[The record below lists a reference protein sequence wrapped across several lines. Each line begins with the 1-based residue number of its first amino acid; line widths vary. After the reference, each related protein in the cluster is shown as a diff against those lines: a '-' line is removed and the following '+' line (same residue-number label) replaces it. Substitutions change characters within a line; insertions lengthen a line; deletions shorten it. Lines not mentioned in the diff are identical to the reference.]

1 MTPPPSPADL
11 ARPPGAWLPPPAP
24 ARSGPSGPGWPSS
37 VAGASVVE
45 RLSDAAHASE
55 ARVERS
61 RGVTSPAIA
70 RPASRTRPAGG
81 VRQIRERSS
90 GSDRT
95 RVFSRLTHSL
105 THVPTWSLV
114 DHPMARRVE
123 RFCSSVRLGLDSSI
137 SSQPPVHPDSFD
149 SESGLTREGEK
160 NPRASLSHK
169 QQRISVLSLSI
180 VRTCVHRRSSV
191 ESYANRSRFDSIGR
205 PLSSL

>member
-90 GSDRT
+90 GART
-95 RVFSRLTHSL
+95 GRESSAVSLTRSLTCPRGPWSIIRWPVALSAFAHRSVSAWTRRYLRSHRSTPTRLTL
-105 THVPTWSLV
+105 
-114 DHPMARRVE
+114 
-123 RFCSSVRLGLDSSI
+123 
-137 SSQPPVHPDSFD
+137 SQD
-149 SESGLTREGEK
+149 
-160 NPRASLSHK
+160 
-169 QQRISVLSLSI
+169 
-180 VRTCVHRRSSV
+180 
-191 ESYANRSRFDSIGR
+191 
-205 PLSSL
+205 

>member
-1 MTPPPSPADL
+1 MAPPTRTGQIWAVRSGLAVVGRWGLGRRALERRSSRLRGSGRAL
-11 ARPPGAWLPPPAP
+11 ARSDIPSD
-24 ARSGPSGPGWPSS
+24 RS
-37 VAGASVVE
+37 AGQ
-45 RLSDAAHASE
+45 SDP
-55 ARVERS
+55 
-61 RGVTSPAIA
+61 TSW
-70 RPASRTRPAGG
+70 
-81 VRQIRERSS
+81 RSS
-90 GSDRT
+90 TDSGAIEWRSDRT